1 MTDNRFTS
9 PDALARQLAD
19 DLAGKMRES
28 IAARG
33 RVCIAVSGGSTPVRF
48 LEELSKRKLDW
59 SKVRVTLVDERWVDE
74 SDAASNAALVKR
86 HLLQNEASQTYF
98 FSLKNKAPGPV
109 DGFMECENG
118 LHELMVRLD
127 FAVLGMGNDG
137 HTASWFPDSDALP
150 KCLDEGNSASCCPVI
165 DEPTGLPRMTLTWG
179 LLSNC
184 RHLYLHFEG
193 DEKNRVYAKA
203 CVEKERQNISAMPIR
218 SVLYQS
224 QVPLSIYR
232 SEE

>member
-1 MTDNRFTS
+1 MTDNRFKSSAT
-9 PDALARQLAD
+9 LARQLAD
-19 DLAGKMRES
+19 DLAEKMREA
-28 IAARG
+28 IEARG

-48 LEELSKRKLDW
+48 FEELSTRKLDW
-59 SKVRVTLVDERWVDE
+59 SKVRITLVDERWVDE

-86 HLLQNEASQTYF
+86 HLLQNEAEQAYF
-98 FSLKNKAPGPV
+98 FSLKNKSKTPV

-137 HTASWFPDSDALP
+137 HTASWFPDSTALP
-150 KCLDEGNSASCCPVI
+150 KCLDEGNSAWCCPVT
-165 DEPTGLPRMTLTWG
+165 DEPSDLPRMTLTWG

-193 DEKNRVYAKA
+193 DEKNKVFDRATQ
-203 CVEKERQNISAMPIR
+203 ESERQNITAMPVR
-218 SVLYQS
+218 TVLYQS
-224 QVPLSIYR
+224 QVPLSIFR
-232 SEE
+232 SE